1 MTTPNGAIVF
11 DATYGSDTQASGLGP
26 ATALYGSGATTDGTA
41 VVTGITTTGVT
52 AGDLLW
58 VQTSSG
64 RQFSIIASVDSGT
77 QVTCDDTLSVGLG
90 QTWAIGGKRATFNN
104 VDSRKLFSSD
114 GEDFAIATETDQSL
128 TGTALDIS
136 VECSIFGSGGIK
148 TIDQSADAACFGE
161 SVERDVYLSQ
171 LKFTNSN
178 SSSTSSS
185 IAYKRN
191 GDIFAVNCIFGD
203 ATNQLYS
210 AIEHITGRTSYR
222 LSGCVI
228 QHCLHNGVQP
238 SHPISNGVYQNCVF
252 HSNAERGLQIDH
264 TNTSIL
270 NCVFANNG
278 NDGFRQDSSQAH
290 VQIVNSIFYNNGG
303 RGLRAYLDEKCSVI
317 NCAFYGNTQEA
328 VYSDVASGRC
338 VVYGNFA
345 QSSQTYGNFD
355 IGSDVTALT
364 ADIFVD
370 EAADDFNLNSDSGGG
385 AELIA
390 HKFDYGTAETRP
402 FRWLDAAAAS
412 SGSSSSSSSSKWT
425 SMTDLTGLVAWYKPE
440 TLASTYS
447 NGDSITT
454 WADSSGN
461 SRDLTGSGTT
471 RPLAAANAF
480 GTYMAADF
488 DGTDDILSTA
498 SYQQAPNPCYSIV
511 FEMDVL
517 KNYNG
522 PITIMNQN
530 PPAWYTGVGN
540 LSWVTTLIHS
550 NGKIQVNRFK
560 DTNNAYDVS
569 LDGSASATTKYI
581 MTIAYTEIAWDMRL
595 NGSEVT
601 GGATSGT
608 PSFSFPSL
616 DTAYIHL
623 GHGGHSSSPFN
634 GKIVEAVVYDVVDID
649 NANSIWVEGYLAD
662 KYGITLADGH
672 LFKNAAPQNSPTTY
686 NATSSGGSSYTN
698 VAAAKFTRLE

>member
-41 VVTGITTTGVT
+41 VVTGISTTGVT

-64 RQFSIIASVDSGT
+64 RQFSIIASVDSST

-90 QTWAIGGKRATFNN
+90 QTWAIGGKRASFNN
-104 VDSRKLFSSD
+104 SDSRRLLFAYSGSGD
-114 GEDFAIATETDQSL
+114 YKAGFVIETETDQTL
-128 TGTALDIS
+128 TG
-136 VECSIFGSGGIK
+136 SIGGNQGVSNGYWTIQGSAGSRKKI
-148 TIDQSADAACFGE
+148 TITTNQRIFYYAGNANG
-161 SVERDVYLSQ
+161 
-171 LKFTNSN
+171 LKVKNL
-178 SSSTSSS
+178 
-185 IAYKRN
+185 
-191 GDIFAVNCIFGD
+191 IFACSASSPTEHAFVTRGSTVFENCEFGDGTNNHASGCISDNFSDTLFRNCIFRTPKGIG
-203 ATNQLYS
+203 NGNYS
-210 AIEHITGRTSYR
+210 ATA
-222 LSGCVI
+222 V
-228 QHCLHNGVQP
+228 VDK
-238 SHPISNGVYQNCVF
+238 CVF
-252 HSNAERGLQIDH
+252 ESSTKGID
-264 TNTSIL
+264 L
-270 NCVFANNG
+270 YGA
-278 NDGFRQDSSQAH
+278 SSAFIQ
-290 VQIVNSIFYNNGG
+290 NSIFKGCTDGIYVSSYP
-303 RGLRAYLDEKCSVI
+303 GLGLAIS
-317 NCAFYGNTQEA
+317 NCIFSGCTTGVNATSSMAVTCEDNAFHNCTTNITNMA
-328 VYSDVASGRC
+328 DSGT
-338 VVYGNFA
+338 V
-345 QSSQTYGNFD
+345 S
-355 IGSDVTALT
+355 LT
-364 ADIFVD
+364 ADPFTD
-370 EAADDFNLNSDSGGG
+370 SAAGDYSLNTDAGGG
-385 AELIA
+385 ALLRDSQATVGSTSI
-390 HKFDYGTAETRP
+390 RP
-402 FRWLDAAAAS
+402 FRWLYTAAAS
-412 SGSSSSSSSSKWT
+412 SGSSSSSGSKWT
-425 SMTDLTGLVAWYKPE
+425 TLTDLTGLVAWYKPE

-454 WADSSGN
+454 WSDSSGN

-488 DGTDDILSTA
+488 DGTDDVLSTA

-560 DTNNAYDVS
+560 DTSNAYDVS

-595 NGSEVT
+595 NGSEVS
-601 GGATSGT
+601 GGASTNIN
-608 PSFSFPSL
+608 FSFPSL

-634 GKIVEAVVYDVVDID
+634 GKIVEAVVYDAVDID